1 MNFVKRLLSLLLVL
15 LLVVGMIPFSARA
28 ATLDNGLEY
37 EVFDTYVA
45 ITDYNGYAEKLTIP
59 ARIEGLP
66 VTVIGEYAF
75 SLCHNLREVILPE
88 GVLRLEGEAFSWC
101 ENLTTVTLPETLSVI
116 GTSAF
121 AYCENLTNINLP
133 SNLTF
138 INDYTFTGCTS
149 LLAVTIPDSVTYIG
163 SCAFFEC
170 DNLITI
176 TLPASVIEIGEGAFK
191 HCNSLLDILVDPENP
206 VYSSRDGALF
216 NKDQTT
222 LILCPGGLLGRFTVP
237 ASVVDLEDAFD
248 GCYSLTHIDV
258 DKNNPYYAAHDGILY
273 SRDLTRLI
281 RCPMGRRGSVI
292 IPDFVTDL
300 ESGSFYECCFLTSV
314 TIPDTVDYLSGW
326 LFSNCTGLT
335 RVDIPDSV
343 TYIGYDTFY
352 NCSSLVDITIPDS
365 VTFIEASA
373 FVLCSSLTSI
383 TIPEGVTDIYES
395 TFSNCTSLQ
404 NVDLHDGIR
413 SIGDDA
419 FMECTSLT
427 SITIPS
433 GVTQM
438 GSAVFLHSGIE
449 TIRFEGHAPQF
460 DENTF
465 LYTDATAYYPAGDAT
480 WQEVVHRS
488 YGGYITW
495 VPYNPNN
502 PFTDVPV
509 GSFYE
514 APVLWAVENGITSG
528 ATETTFNPNG
538 SCLRAQVV
546 TFLHRAEGSPA
557 PISPVNPFTDV
568 KKTDFFY
575 TPVLWAVHEGITNG
589 VSQTSFG
596 SFTNCNRAA
605 VVTFLWR
612 AVGSPE
618 PRTNRN
624 PFTDVKKTDFFYKP
638 VLWAVENGITSGL
651 TATEFGPG
659 TNCNR
664 AQVVTFLYRAC
675 N

>member
-1 MNFVKRLLSLLLVL
+1 MNFVKRLLSLLLAL
-15 LLVVGMIPFSARA
+15 ILMVGMIPFSARA

-75 SLCHNLREVILPE
+75 SFCDTLREVILPE
-88 GVLRLEGEAFSWC
+88 GIVRIEDDAFSWC
-101 ENLTTVTLPETLSVI
+101 ENMTTISLPETLSVI
-116 GTSAF
+116 GPYAF
-121 AYCENLTNINLP
+121 SYCTNLTSIDLP
-133 SNLTF
+133 GNLTV
-138 INDYTFTGCTS
+138 IDDYTFTGCTS
-149 LLAVTIPDSVTYIG
+149 LLAVTIPDSVTRIG
-163 SCAFFEC
+163 FRTFSDC
-170 DNLITI
+170 DNLITV
-176 TLPASVIEIGEGAFK
+176 TVPASVTDIYDGAFT
-191 HCNSLLDILVDPENP
+191 HCNSLLEILVDPENP

-258 DKNNPYYAAHDGILY
+258 DKNNPYYASRDGILY
-273 SRDLTRLI
+273 SRDLTCLI
-281 RCPMGRRGSVI
+281 RCPIGRRGSFT
-292 IPDFVTDL
+292 IPDFVTVV
-300 ESGSFYECCFLTSV
+300 ESSAFYECCFLTSV
-314 TIPDTVDYLSGW
+314 TIPDTVNALYNW
-326 LFSNCTGLT
+326 CFAHCTSLT

-343 TYIGYDTFY
+343 TYIGYHTFY
-352 NCSSLVDITIPDS
+352 NCSSLVNITIPDS
-365 VTFIEASA
+365 VTFMGGAT
-373 FVLCSSLTSI
+373 FMDCTSLTNI
-383 TIPEGVTDIYES
+383 TLSESLTDIHEV
-395 TFSNCTSLQ
+395 TFLYCTSLQ
-404 NVDLHDGIR
+404 SVDLPDSIR
-413 SIGDDA
+413 SIGDSA
-419 FMECTSLT
+419 FVGCASLT
-427 SITIPS
+427 SLTIPS
-433 GVTQM
+433 GVTQI
-438 GSAVFLHSGIE
+438 GGYVFHDSGLE

-465 LYTDATAYYPAGDAT
+465 AGTVATVYYPAGDAT
-480 WQEVVHRS
+480 WEETIYYS

-502 PFTDVPV
+502 PFTDVPI

-538 SCLRAQVV
+538 ACLRAQVV

-575 TPVLWAVHEGITNG
+575 TPVLWAVHKGITNG

-612 AVGSPE
+612 TAGSPE
-618 PRTNRN
+618 PQTNRN

-638 VLWAVENGITSGL
+638 VLWAVENGITAGL

-664 AQVVTFLYRAC
+664 AQVVTFLYRAY